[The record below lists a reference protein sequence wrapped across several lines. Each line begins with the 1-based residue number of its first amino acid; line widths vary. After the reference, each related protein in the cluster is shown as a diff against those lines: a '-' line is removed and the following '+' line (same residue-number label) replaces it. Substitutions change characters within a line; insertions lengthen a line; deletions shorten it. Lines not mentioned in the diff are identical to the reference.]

1 MKIKFTFENMWLWDT
16 TTIRVIPEIVLSH
29 LYLKNKWS
37 QKRDILHNPEF
48 YINWLGLQFGIKVVL
63 V

>member
-1 MKIKFTFENMWLWDT
+1 MKIKFKFENMWLWDT

-37 QKRDILHNPEF
+37 QKRDVINNPEF